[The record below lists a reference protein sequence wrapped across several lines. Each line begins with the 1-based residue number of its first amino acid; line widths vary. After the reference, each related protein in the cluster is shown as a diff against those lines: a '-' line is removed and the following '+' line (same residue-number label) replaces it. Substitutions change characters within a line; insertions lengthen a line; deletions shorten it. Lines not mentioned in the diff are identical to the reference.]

1 MRSATTNTKKRF
13 PQKALAAAITTII
26 LGASTTAMAFKPAIK
41 NHGHTFITSSIL
53 GHSTGGTSDKA
64 FLYHGHPASGSIVFK
79 TNFSDGSP
87 VTFSE
92 EASTAI
98 TIGNESTDYMTSGSK
113 LPFDFFDYWLLPVSN
128 YWQTEE
134 GTKISLLGEDGKA
147 ESGNPSAHCD
157 DELIAECSERI
168 LKLRDE
174 AIDQLYYFA
183 QNKIAGDTNAA
194 DFELP
199 QTIAWI
205 KLGKALHT
213 LQDFYAHSN
222 FADIN
227 TLDDAYFTLLTSGGL
242 KQNKDSLA
250 KETNGK
256 AVIRSE
262 SVCESRLLPISTNPF
277 DVFSNNA
284 GNWKLKEAGFRAFTT
299 GYFNTFG
306 TLTGLWA
313 TGSDFG
319 ATKCDH
325 GLDLTKGIL
334 GLSGIAKD
342 DPYAPLEDHAP
353 TRSKITDVHIR
364 ATVQAAHHSKVFLG
378 EVVSK
383 IKSTYPDPNVQDN
396 MIAALLGQVV
406 PSKKP
411 PTGEE
416 TKGNKPVYGFVIDT
430 TGSMSSVITGIKQGI
445 QKKIDELVAGKAG
458 TDGHQQFML
467 MTYNDNHSG
476 DSSVYSGVSDAI
488 FGNAEFIKQ
497 KVAALSVGG
506 GDDCAENTLRASA
519 KAAVSAPTGSTLLV
533 YTDASANDEDFF
545 GQLTSIT
552 RKKEITLNFGQ
563 SGTCNPAA
571 YSAKS
576 ARTATASTQSS
587 TIHFQAKPKS
597 KSTAGFKAAAPTF
610 TFKVDD
616 IYLNLA
622 KATGGQVIQT
632 EHNAESAAAALTGI
646 DLSVALGDLKTI
658 KSEEGK
664 ISAVKTVDF
673 ILDDQATVM
682 NVIATLDN
690 GDITFTSPTGVVVA
704 GEKLKLFNFLGG
716 QSLKAIDPTIGVWKV
731 SFTPSTTNANYSL
744 KAEANARAELKSV
757 KFTGADEI
765 GRAGH
770 AYYPNFGLTPLVGK
784 NRVELEIANVTTT
797 GLTIKAVDDSGVV
810 IGQSTLSNIGGA
822 FYEAQ
827 LTLPETSFRLVVE
840 GKNNAA
846 TPLAFE
852 RTFSTPITTD
862 ALITSRLWSD
872 PMLAG
877 RKNKVIYRVTNLGE
891 KDTYT
896 ITAASDTG
904 HVSNLSESSITLE
917 KNQTKDVSFNVEFSS
932 AESTGKDSLITTV
945 DVKGTKNQDSERLI
959 VDIVK
964 DSDGDGV
971 PDSTE
976 MGQVGSDDQYDGNAD
991 GTPDWKQ
998 NTVASLYS
1006 ATLNTYVN
1014 IVAKGGGYF
1023 TSVKAQPAQ
1032 ATGDVVL
1039 PMDAFEIKLNVKDV
1053 KSAKAD
1059 VEFILP
1065 DFVQA
1070 KDFFYRPSV
1079 TGDWTAFTLNAGTGL
1094 KQAKDNT
1101 ITVTVADGLTGDVDN
1116 TKNGEILFYGAPAK
1130 VGFKGVKSADT
1141 STSANNNNSPSWQNA
1156 LNTLT
1161 ASEDKSKGGGCT
1173 VGGVGFSDA
1182 SLPLLLLG
1190 GLMMR
1195 ITTRRKKQV

>member
-26 LGASTTAMAFKPAIK
+26 LGASTTAMAFKPAVK

-92 EASTAI
+92 EASIAI

-227 TLDDAYFTLLTSGGL
+227 TSEDAYFTLLTSGGL

-250 KETNGK
+250 KETNGN

-262 SVCESRLLPISTNPF
+262 SVCQWRLGFIDPLIT
-277 DVFSNNA
+277 DVFFKSG
-284 GNWKLKEAGFRAFTT
+284 GNWELKEAGLRSFTT

-313 TGSDFG
+313 TGSDNAFG
-319 ATKCDH
+319 AAKCDH
-325 GLDLTKGIL
+325 GLDVTLGIT

-342 DPYAPLEDHAP
+342 DPYAPLKDHKP
-353 TRSKITDVHIR
+353 IRSKITDVHIR
-364 ATVQAAHHSKVFLG
+364 ATVQAAHHSKVFLD

-411 PTGEE
+411 PTEEE
-416 TKGNKPVYGFVIDT
+416 TKGNKPVYGFVIDV
-430 TGSMSSVITGIKQGI
+430 TGSMSDVIEGIKQGI
-445 QKKIDELVAGKAG
+445 QTKIDELAGKASA
-458 TDGHQQFML
+458 DQQFML
-467 MTYNDNHSG
+467 ITYNDNHYG
-476 DSSVYSGVSDAI
+476 DPSAYAGVSDAI
-488 FGNAEFIKQ
+488 FGKADFIKQ
-497 KVAALSVGG
+497 KIGELRVGG
-506 GDDCAENTLRASA
+506 GGDCAENTLRASA
-519 KAAVSAPTGSTLLV
+519 KAAVSAPIGSTLLV

-545 GQLTSIT
+545 GQLTGIT
-552 RKKEITLNFGQ
+552 NKKKIALSFGV
-563 SGTCNPAA
+563 SGTCNPDA

-576 ARTATASTQSS
+576 ARSATASTQSS

-610 TFKVDD
+610 TYKVDD

-682 NVIATLDN
+682 NVVATLDN

-704 GEKLKLFNFLGG
+704 GEKLKLFDFLGG

-731 SFTPSTTNANYSL
+731 TFSPSTTNANYSL
-744 KAEANARAELKSV
+744 KAEANARTELKSV
-757 KFTGADEI
+757 KFTGAEEI
-765 GRAGH
+765 GRSGH
-770 AYYPNFGLTPLVGK
+770 THYPDFGLAPHVGK
-784 NRVELEIANVTTT
+784 NRIELEIANVTTT

-976 MGQVGSDDQYDGNAD
+976 MGQVGSNDQYDGNGD

-1053 KSAKAD
+1053 ESAKAD

-1079 TGDWTAFTLNAGTGL
+1079 TGDWTAFTLNAGIGL
-1094 KQAKDNT
+1094 KQAQDNT

-1141 STSANNNNSPSWQNA
+1141 STSASNSIPAWQKA
-1156 LNTLT
+1156 LGTLT
-1161 ASEDKSKGGGCT
+1161 ASENKSKGGGCT